1 MMNKSFL
8 KISGAVAGIILA
20 TGCVSTEELAAVR
33 SIAEQ
38 AQTDA
43 QAAQNTA
50 NEAKSIAQQA
60 MQMSQ
65 ATDERI
71 NRMFQRSML
80 K

>member
-1 MMNKSFL
+1 MNIL
-8 KISGAVAGIILA
+8 KICGVTASIMLA
-20 TGCVSTEELAAVR
+20 TSCVSTSDLDAVR
-33 SIAEQ
+33 MLAEQ
-38 AQTDA
+38 AQAEA
-43 QAAQNTA
+43 QAANTTA
-50 NEAKSIAQQA
+50 GEAKAIAQQA

>member
-1 MMNKSFL
+1 MMK
-8 KISGAVAGIILA
+8 KILNICAITAAVILA
-20 TGCVSTEELAAVR
+20 TGCVSTSDLDAVR
-33 SIAEQ
+33 TLAEQ
-38 AQTDA
+38 AQADA
-43 QAAQNTA
+43 QAANATA
-50 NEAKSIAQQA
+50 AEAKSIAEQA